1 MFMARAVEPTP
12 APDVPMTFRDFPA
25 EVPVSEPVAVA
36 VHHLDPVTPEP
47 AKPATKKEN

>member
-12 APDVPMTFRDFPA
+12 VPEAPMTFRDFPA
-25 EVPVSEPVAVA
+25 EVPVSEPVVIAVPHTLEPA
-36 VHHLDPVTPEP
+36 P